1 VGPVGGSFYQ
11 TAQQYRRLLAERGI
25 DLDVRPKANSLE
37 ILPDLANPATGVDV
51 GFEAQDAS
59 PYANAHIYS
68 IGNVQL
74 QPLFVFASADLG
86 RRIALTDLRGRKI
99 VMPPA
104 DSATS
109 DAAVKMFRLY
119 DITPDNTSFTF
130 MLLADAAKELRAGHF
145 DAGVFMLAP
154 ENGVVRDLAAW
165 SGVRLVSIGEAKA
178 IANHMPSLRP
188 IVLARG
194 IYDIADGIP
203 PADVSMLA
211 GTVSV
216 VVRQGLQ
223 PYAVYAL
230 LEAMGQVHRGA
241 TLVSSAGAYP
251 TITGADLPVH
261 PLAQEYYRSGVPWT
275 YRSLPPALAAF
286 VDHYLLLA
294 LALFVL
300 VELYVFAR
308 YLAELCAVVLEW
320 RRRTATRRTG
330 AAGRSVPAE

>member
-1 VGPVGGSFYQ
+1 
-11 TAQQYRRLLAERGI
+11 
-25 DLDVRPKANSLE
+25 
-37 ILPDLANPATGVDV
+37 
-51 GFEAQDAS
+51 
-59 PYANAHIYS
+59 
-68 IGNVQL
+68 
-74 QPLFVFASADLG
+74 
-86 RRIALTDLRGRKI
+86 
-99 VMPPA
+99 
-104 DSATS
+104 
-109 DAAVKMFRLY
+109 MFRLY